1 MYNNGSYYSDL
12 EIFSKD
18 SLTITHKFFANLSKT
33 RKLLD
38 NDYEILNN
46 FFKDFQYLYNKFQQL
61 DYENRKLKEE
71 LKIAENTVKLLQVSE
86 EYN

>member
-18 SLTITHKFFANLSKT
+18 SLATTNKFFTNLSKT

-61 DYENRKLKEE
+61 DCENRKLKEE